1 MNDVR
6 LGVMDQLPHLLQQR
20 FGVDLAEL
28 SRCSGFDVSQFS
40 RPQQRCPLPDVL
52 GLLEHC
58 AHITGQ
64 DHFGALLARA
74 QQAETPAQLRSLYV
88 QHMQHAQHSLHSQ
101 HSQHSQDLV
110 HSLDLVQ
117 LCSASADTLGGAIQ
131 SLADHQHL
139 NAGGAHYQLVTAQG
153 FAYLLLHLQPTQQPS
168 QHQHDPKPP
177 SAQPRHSGASRQG
190 ILFMLTQC
198 YLQLRALSANQ
209 WRPQRLCLKQAPPRQ
224 HAQLRAMFELTI
236 QFNADFDGYI
246 FDAAQL
252 SLTLPRQDRRAFALV
267 QDYLKLSGQYPS
279 GNKLSQIKAAI
290 RAALLLRQSCPLPSL
305 ASGLHMSV
313 RALQYYLAQH
323 QLKFQQL
330 LAEVRFELAADL
342 LCNSEQPISAI
353 AEQVGFADIAV
364 FSRSFKKYT
373 GLTPSQ
379 YRRPARPAMRSSE
392 TLGSAAF

>member
-1 MNDVR
+1 
-6 LGVMDQLPHLLQQR
+6 
-20 FGVDLAEL
+20 
-28 SRCSGFDVSQFS
+28 
-40 RPQQRCPLPDVL
+40 
-52 GLLEHC
+52 
-58 AHITGQ
+58 
-64 DHFGALLARA
+64 
-74 QQAETPAQLRSLYV
+74 
-88 QHMQHAQHSLHSQ
+88 
-101 HSQHSQDLV
+101 
-110 HSLDLVQ
+110 
-117 LCSASADTLGGAIQ
+117 
-131 SLADHQHL
+131 
-139 NAGGAHYQLVTAQG
+139 
-153 FAYLLLHLQPTQQPS
+153 
-168 QHQHDPKPP
+168 
-177 SAQPRHSGASRQG
+177 
-190 ILFMLTQC
+190 MLTQC

-252 SLTLPRQDRRAFALV
+252 GLTLPRQDRRAFALV
-267 QDYLKLSGQYPS
+267 QDYLKLSGQCPS

-373 GLTPSQ
+373 GMTPSQ
-379 YRRPARPAMRSSE
+379 YRRPARPDMR
-392 TLGSAAF
+392 